1 MTTAMTTAQYDKLM
15 RTPVRTFF
23 CPELAEGRLSFND
36 ALNKRVIDLCASFSI
51 TTVADLTMRTP
62 EQLQGASF
70 PQEEIR
76 RIEETLG
83 THGLKLRN
91 KFAAFGTRGICPT
104 ISVTEVRGGRGYAS
118 PWIMNP

>member
-1 MTTAMTTAQYDKLM
+1 M